1 MNFSHSGNIFI
12 TAIFLFQ
19 KFYKNSLLLSRQISK
34 ADFRKMIQFKINKIF
49 FIDESAFAGQ
59 FLIKRE

>member
-19 KFYKNSLLLSRQISK
+19 KFYKNSLLLSAKSQK
-34 ADFRKMIQFKINKIF
+34 PIF
-49 FIDESAFAGQ
+49 E
-59 FLIKRE
+59 K